1 MKLSDKV
8 NNLLFPVVI
17 FVLSIFHCTPMYAS
31 DPLLE
36 LHRSKFN
43 WMVEEQL
50 DSLSSVLSE
59 DLKYIHSNGWI
70 ETKEEVLENIASR
83 HLGYR
88 EVIVDEEDVRYYGKT
103 GIVTGRGLFRVSLDG
118 DPMEFE
124 LSYTEVYHKKDG
136 QWELVQ
142 RHACRPPE

>member
-1 MKLSDKV
+1 MELMEKV
-8 NNLLFPVVI
+8 KNLLIPVVI
-17 FVLSIFHCTPMYAS
+17 FGLSICHCAEMYAS

-43 WMVEEQL
+43 WMVEQQL
-50 DSLSSVLSE
+50 DSLSAVLSD

-70 ETKEEVLENIASR
+70 ETKTEVLENIESG

-88 EVIVDEEDVRYYGKT
+88 EVIVDDEYVRYFGKT
-103 GIVTGRGLFRVSLDG
+103 GIVTGRGLFRVALDG
-118 DPMEFE
+118 DSLEIE
-124 LSYTEVYHKKDG
+124 LLYTEVYHQKDG

-142 RHACRPPE
+142 RHACRPTE

>member
-1 MKLSDKV
+1 MKKGKYVLI
-8 NNLLFPVVI
+8 PVVI
-17 FVLSIFHCTPMYAS
+17 FAISIFHCTQMYAS

-50 DSLSSVLSE
+50 DSLSAVLSE

-70 ETKEEVLENIASR
+70 ETKAEVLENIESG

-88 EVIVDEEDVRYYGKT
+88 EIIIEEENVRYFGKT
-103 GIVTGRGLFRVSLDG
+103 GIVTGRGLFRVALDG
-118 DPMEFE
+118 DPLEIE
-124 LSYTEVYHKKDG
+124 LLYTEVYHKRDG
-136 QWELVQ
+136 EWELVQ
-142 RHACRPPE
+142 RHACRPVE

>member
-1 MKLSDKV
+1 MKFLEKV
-8 NNLLFPVVI
+8 KHLFIPAAI
-17 FVLSIFHCTPMYAS
+17 FAMSILHCSQMYAS

-50 DSLSSVLSE
+50 DSLDAVLSN

-70 ETKEEVLENIASR
+70 ETKAEVLGNIRSG

-88 EVIVDEEDVRYYGKT
+88 EVMIEEEDVRYYGET
-103 GIVTGRGLFRVSLDG
+103 GIITGRGLFRVALDG
-118 DPMEFE
+118 DPLEIE
-124 LSYTEVYHKKDG
+124 LLYTEIYHKKDG
-136 QWELVQ
+136 RWKLVQ
-142 RHACRPPE
+142 RHACRPPN